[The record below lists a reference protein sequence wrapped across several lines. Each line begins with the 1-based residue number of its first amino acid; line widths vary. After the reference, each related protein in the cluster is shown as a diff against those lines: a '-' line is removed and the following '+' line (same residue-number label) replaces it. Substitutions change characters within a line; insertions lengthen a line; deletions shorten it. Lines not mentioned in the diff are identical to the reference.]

1 MRDGDLER
9 VDMKSKKHTKRSYLF
24 INGNGFNFAQNSK
37 KMEVL
42 TIKEIRLAY
51 PNEWVLLGNPELKG
65 ATVLAGSVVFHSKDK
80 REIAYSTI
88 NWRERFESAITVFTG
103 EMPKNKR
110 FWL

>member
-1 MRDGDLER
+1 MVLTLQK
-9 VDMKSKKHTKRSYLF
+9 V
-24 INGNGFNFAQNSK
+24 K

-42 TIKEIRLAY
+42 TFNEIRLAY
-51 PNEWVLLGNPELKG
+51 PDEWVLLGNPELKG

-103 EMPKNKR
+103 EMPKNKK